1 MKLVRNAGKQTKTTR
16 IIFFIL
22 FSDFYIFGESYGG
35 KYVPALSHR
44 IHLAKKHPLYA
55 GPVDINLVGLGIGNG
70 WMVPEIQGKYAA
82 YLFYHGF
89 LDQQQYEALYDLE
102 DSLVRQVRPIRGQF
116 RDQFE
121 RNAGEL
127 LADFGSITNKFPV
140 LWGVLSCRLQIMHAG
155 VFLGSNFPFCISS

>member
-1 MKLVRNAGKQTKTTR
+1 M
-16 IIFFIL
+16 
-22 FSDFYIFGESYGG
+22 
-35 KYVPALSHR
+35 
-44 IHLAKKHPLYA
+44 
-55 GPVDINLVGLGIGNG
+55 DINLVGLGIGNG

-121 RNAGEL
+121 DETRESYWLISGPSRIHFHQSFGE
-127 LADFGSITNKFPV
+127 FFRVGCK
-140 LWGVLSCRLQIMHAG
+140 
-155 VFLGSNFPFCISS
+155 